1 MERLLRRPGIAGL
14 VLAAGIAAAA
24 AQDVAPDRAQQERVQ
39 EGVQHNIPT
48 GAPDIVR
55 EMKSPR
61 IVRSRVDCDAA
72 GAALG
77 RIEALNPTGVVESAQ
92 RMPPPAPAELLAR
105 LNRGT
110 GERFGHIAASP
121 VPVLLPFDTAAF
133 LRDRAA
139 PAPEAASATANA
151 PSYLSGFSAVP
162 FFYPGPGG
170 YDAL

>member
-39 EGVQHNIPT
+39 EGVPDNIRN
-48 GAPDIVR
+48 GAPDIIR

-61 IVRSRVDCDAA
+61 IARSRVDWDAA
-72 GAALG
+72 VAALSA
-77 RIEALNPTGVVESAQ
+77 IEALNPTGVGEPAQ
-92 RMPPPAPAELLAR
+92 HMPPPAPAELLAR
-105 LNRGT
+105 LNRAT

-139 PAPEAASATANA
+139 PAPEAASANA

-162 FFYPGPGG
+162 FFYPG
-170 YDAL
+170 